1 MIKITRLNGASFVLN
16 PDLLERLE
24 AHPDTVVHLV
34 SGETYIVKESIADII
49 SMIRSYRSALI
60 AEALVASSTEG
71 AA

>member
-34 SGETYIVKESIADII
+34 SGETYIVKESIADIV
-49 SMIRSYRSALI
+49 SMIRSYRSSLI

>member
-34 SGETYIVKESIADII
+34 SGETYIVKETIADII
-49 SMIRSYRSALI
+49 SMIRSYRSSLI

>member
-49 SMIRSYRSALI
+49 SMIRSYRSSLI
-60 AEALVASSTEG
+60 AEALVASSTDG

>member
-49 SMIRSYRSALI
+49 SMIRSYRSSLI

>member
-49 SMIRSYRSALI
+49 SMIRLYRSSLI

>member
-34 SGETYIVKESIADII
+34 SGETYIVKETIADII
-49 SMIRSYRSALI
+49 LMIRSYRSSVI
-60 AEALVASSTEG
+60 AEALDASSAEG

>member
-34 SGETYIVKESIADII
+34 SGETYIVKETIADII
-49 SMIRSYRSALI
+49 LMIRSYRSSLI
-60 AEALVASSTEG
+60 AEALVASSAEG

>member
-34 SGETYIVKESIADII
+34 SGETYIVKESIAGII
-49 SMIRSYRSALI
+49 SMIRSYRSSLI

>member
-34 SGETYIVKESIADII
+34 SGETYIVKETVNDIVAA
-49 SMIRSYRSALI
+49 IREYRAAVVAAALSASPV
-60 AEALVASSTEG
+60 EGVA
-71 AA
+71 

>member
-34 SGETYIVKESIADII
+34 SGETYIVKETVSDIV
-49 SMIRSYRSALI
+49 SAIREYRAAVVAAALSAT
-60 AEALVASSTEG
+60 ASEG

>member
-34 SGETYIVKESIADII
+34 SGETYIVKESISDII
-49 SMIRSYRSALI
+49 SMIRSYRSSLI
-60 AEALVASSTEG
+60 AEALVARSTEG

>member
-34 SGETYIVKESIADII
+34 SGETYIVKEAVSDIV
-49 SMIRSYRSALI
+49 SAIREYRAAVVAAALSAT
-60 AEALVASSTEG
+60 ASEGVA
-71 AA
+71 

>member
-34 SGETYIVKESIADII
+34 SGETYIVKESIPT
-49 SMIRSYRSALI
+49 
-60 AEALVASSTEG
+60 SSR
-71 AA
+71 

>member
-34 SGETYIVKESIADII
+34 SGETYIVKEAIADII
-49 SMIRSYRSALI
+49 SMIRSYRSSLI

>member
-34 SGETYIVKESIADII
+34 SGETYIVKETVSDIV
-49 SMIRSYRSALI
+49 SAIREYRAAVVAAALSAT
-60 AEALVASSTEG
+60 ASEG
-71 AA
+71 AV

>member
-1 MIKITRLNGASFVLN
+1 M
-16 PDLLERLE
+16 LERLE

-49 SMIRSYRSALI
+49 SMIRSYRSSLI

>member
-34 SGETYIVKESIADII
+34 SGETYIVKEAVSDIV
-49 SMIRSYRSALI
+49 SAIREYRAAVVAAALSAT
-60 AEALVASSTEG
+60 ASEG

>member
-49 SMIRSYRSALI
+49 SMIRSYRSSLI
-60 AEALVASSTEG
+60 AEALIASSTEG

>member
-1 MIKITRLNGASFVLN
+1 MIKITRLNGTSFVLN

-49 SMIRSYRSALI
+49 SMIRSYRSSLI